1 MPELP
6 EVETVRRSL
15 LATEGQTLQQV
26 NVIDGRLRY
35 PVRTTQ
41 FAGLTGRLLQKI
53 DRAGKYLVFH
63 FSAEAGKPGL
73 MVIHLGMTG
82 RLLLN
87 AAKKNSYSKVEFI
100 FSRDRLVY
108 IDVRRFG
115 FILTGAKAAAALPAG
130 IDALSQDLSRAG
142 ERILRS
148 RSPIKNVLLDQ
159 KIVSGIGNIYASEI
173 LFSAGVN
180 PTRLASQLCGD
191 ELKRI
196 FEATRSVLR
205 KAIAAKGSSISD
217 FVYAL
222 PGEDKFSTGYYQ
234 KQFLVYLREGEKC
247 RRCSATIEKIVQSNR
262 ATYYCPACQKLE

>member
-26 NVIDGRLRY
+26 KVVDGRLRF
-35 PVRTTQ
+35 PVRAAQ
-41 FAGLTGRLLQKI
+41 FTALTGKVLQKI
-53 DRAGKYLVFH
+53 DRVGKYLVFH
-63 FSAEAGKPGL
+63 FSAAADAPGK

-82 RLLLN
+82 RLLIN
-87 AAKKNSYSKVEFI
+87 AGNNNYTKVEFS

-115 FILTGAKAAAALPAG
+115 FILTGQKAVHALPAG
-130 IDALSQDLSRAG
+130 IDALAQDLSKAG

-159 KIVSGIGNIYASEI
+159 KILSGIGNIYASEI
-173 LFSAGVN
+173 LFSAGIN
-180 PTRLASQLCGD
+180 PTRIASGLNSG

-196 FEATRSVLR
+196 LTATRRVLQ
-205 KAIAAKGSSISD
+205 KAIAARGSSISD

-222 PGEDKFSTGYYQ
+222 PGEEKFSTGYYQ
-234 KQFLVYLREGEKC
+234 KQFLVYMREGEKC
-247 RRCSATIEKIVQSNR
+247 RRCSAAVKKIVQSNR
-262 ATYYCPACQKLE
+262 ATYFCPNCQKLE

>member
-15 LATEGQTLQQV
+15 LCIEGQTLQQV
-26 NVIDGRLRY
+26 KVPDGRLRY
-35 PVRTTQ
+35 PVRAGQ
-41 FAGLTGRLLQKI
+41 FTLLRGRVLQKI
-53 DRAGKYLVFH
+53 SREGKYLVFH
-63 FSAEAGKPGL
+63 FSAGAAEPGI

-87 AAKKNSYSKVEFI
+87 SAENAYTKVEFH

-115 FILTGAKAAAALPAG
+115 FILTGSKAAASLPAG
-130 IDALSQDLSRAG
+130 VDALGGNLAQARD
-142 ERILRS
+142 RILRS

-159 KIVSGIGNIYASEI
+159 KILSGIGNIYASEI

-180 PTRLASQLCGD
+180 PTRKASGLNAD
-191 ELKRI
+191 ELRRI
-196 FEATRSVLR
+196 LVATRRVLQ

-222 PGEDKFSTGYYQ
+222 PGEEKFSTGYYQ
-234 KQFLVYLREGEKC
+234 KQFLVYSREGEKC
-247 RRCSATIEKIVQSNR
+247 RRCSATVRKIVQSNR
-262 ATYYCPACQKLE
+262 ATYFCPNCQKLE

>member
-26 NVIDGRLRY
+26 KVVDGRLRY
-35 PVRTTQ
+35 PVRAAQ
-41 FAGLTGRLLQKI
+41 FTDLTGRVLQKI
-53 DRAGKYLVFH
+53 DRAGKYLVFN
-63 FSAEAGKPGL
+63 FSAEADEPGV

-87 AAKKNSYSKVEFI
+87 AAKNAYSKVEFF

-115 FILTGAKAAAALPAG
+115 FILTGQKAVHALPAG
-130 IDALSQDLSRAG
+130 IDALAKDLTKAG

-159 KIVSGIGNIYASEI
+159 KILSGIGNIYASEI

-180 PTRLASQLCGD
+180 PTRMASGLSDG

-196 FEATRSVLR
+196 FTATRKVLQ
-205 KAIAAKGSSISD
+205 KAIEAKGSSISD

-222 PGEDKFSTGYYQ
+222 PGEEKFSTGYYQ
-234 KQFLVYLREGEKC
+234 KQFLVYSREGEKC
-247 RRCSATIEKIVQSNR
+247 RRCSATIKKIMQSNR
-262 ATYYCPACQKLE
+262 ATYVCPNCQKLE

>member
-15 LATEGQTLQQV
+15 FAIAGQTLQQV
-26 NVIDGRLRY
+26 KVVDGRLRY
-35 PVRTTQ
+35 PLRAAQ
-41 FAGLTGRLLQKI
+41 FGKLKGRMLQKI
-53 DRAGKYLVFH
+53 DRVGKYLVFR
-63 FSAEAGKPGL
+63 FSGDINEPGIV
-73 MVIHLGMTG
+73 VIHLGMTG

-87 AAKKNSYSKVEFI
+87 AVKNAYTKVEFI

-115 FILTGAKAAAALPAG
+115 FILTGARAAAALPTG
-130 IDALSQDLSRAG
+130 LDALTKDLSPVR
-142 ERILRS
+142 EKILR
-148 RSPIKNVLLDQ
+148 RHTPIKNVLLDQ
-159 KIVSGIGNIYASEI
+159 KLLSGIGNIYASEI

-180 PTRLASQLCGD
+180 PTRKASELSEA

-196 FEATRSVLR
+196 FTATRKVLQ

-222 PGEDKFSTGYYQ
+222 PGEEKFSTGFYQ
-234 KQFLVYLREGEKC
+234 KQFLVYSREGEKC
-247 RRCSATIEKIVQSNR
+247 RRCSSTIKKIVQSNR
-262 ATYYCPACQKLE
+262 ATYYCPNCQKLE